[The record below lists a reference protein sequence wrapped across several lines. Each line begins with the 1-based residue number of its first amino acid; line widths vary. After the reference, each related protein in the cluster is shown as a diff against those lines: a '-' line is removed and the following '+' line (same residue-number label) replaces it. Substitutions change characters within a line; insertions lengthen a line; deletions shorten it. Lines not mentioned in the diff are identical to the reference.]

1 MPQTR
6 PYISVIATARNDNH
20 GGNLLGRI
28 QVFVDAWVNQAK
40 RHNLA
45 SELILVEWNPPADK
59 PKLAD
64 VLRWPSDTGP
74 CEIRIIEVP
83 AEIHG
88 RYQHAAALPLY
99 QMIAKN
105 AGILRARGEFLLVT
119 NIDVLF
125 SSELVDFLAR
135 RQLQKG
141 RLYRLDRTDVDRDVP
156 VDGTLDDQLAYCH
169 SHVIRLFTRDGVFP
183 VTPEGFRVH
192 EKNDIAAAGSGIWF
206 GSGWFEVEAYTTEYF
221 RWMRDE
227 AELHLRVPPGG
238 GTLQLEFEA
247 GPGVGPAPH
256 VLQVLNRE
264 GAAVAEWSV
273 TGRVVVRLAVPPA
286 AGEGLQVVRLHAAD
300 GGRPVPTDLRP
311 MNFRFFRLGW
321 VAAGSPDG
329 ETLPLQETVSGT
341 RSTLARM
348 AEARLRAG
356 LASALQMPW
365 KIWRSIRLLRK
376 RGADIFDSG
385 GEFQTGPGWYSLER
399 YGAQRF
405 RWASSEVEL
414 RVRLNDGSASLGL
427 LIEPGPA
434 IGYRPFDLTVRTK
447 SGQPVG
453 RARIQGLT
461 YVEFAVPVQPG
472 EFTSLILN
480 PENSGSGDAVE
491 FPGDDRTMN
500 FRVYGVVRG
509 SRRIRVPRPAAAP
522 WSARV
527 VSLRAAEV
535 DWMEFYK
542 HQQRAIGE
550 MGRPAF
556 LHLFACGDFQ
566 MMAREHWFNMR
577 GYAELDQYS
586 MHLDS
591 LLSYTAHHMGVHE
604 TMLVPPMRVFHIEH
618 DVGTGWT
625 PEGDKKLTERLA
637 KKSIQTIV
645 YPDLALMVTQMRRLH
660 TPLMFNLDTW
670 GLGDCE
676 LEETAPVHG
685 PR

>member
-1 MPQTR
+1 MAQ

-28 QVFVDAWVNQAK
+28 QVFVDAWINQAK

-59 PKLAD
+59 PKLAEA
-64 VLRWPSDTGP
+64 LRWPKDTGP

-83 AEIHG
+83 SEVHV

-105 AGILRARGEFLLVT
+105 VGIRRARGEFLLIT
-119 NIDVLF
+119 NIDVVF
-125 SSELVDFLAR
+125 SSELVDFLAK
-135 RQLQKG
+135 RQLENR

-183 VTPEGFRVH
+183 LTPEGFRVYEQH
-192 EKNDIAAAGSGIWF
+192 DIVATDSGIWF
-206 GSGWFEVEAYTTEYF
+206 GSGWFEVELYTDEHF

-227 AELHLRVPPGG
+227 AELHLRVPAGG

-247 GPGVGPAPH
+247 GPGVGAAPH
-256 VLQVLNRE
+256 VLEALDGDSRK
-264 GAAVAEWSV
+264 VAEWSV
-273 TGRVVVRLAVPPA
+273 TGRAVVRLVVPPA
-286 AGEGLQVVRLHAAD
+286 ASGLQVVRLRAPD
-300 GGRPVPTDLRP
+300 GGRGVPADLRP
-311 MNFRFFRLGW
+311 MNFRFFRIEW
-321 VAAGSPDG
+321 VGASAPDG
-329 ETLPLQETVSGT
+329 NMLPLGDTIQAT

-348 AEARLRAG
+348 VDAGVRAG
-356 LASALQMPW
+356 VGSALATPW
-365 KIWRSIRLLRK
+365 NVWQSIGLLRK
-376 RGADIFDSG
+376 RGADIFDAG
-385 GEFQTGPGWYSLER
+385 GEFQTGPGWYHLEK
-399 YGAQRF
+399 YGPQRF
-405 RWASSEVEL
+405 RWASSNVEL
-414 RVRLNDGSASLGL
+414 QVRLNDGSASLGL
-427 LIEPGPA
+427 LVEPGPA
-434 IGYRPFDLTVRTK
+434 IGFRPFDLVVTAK
-447 SGQPVG
+447 GG
-453 RARIQGLT
+453 ALLKRARIRGLT
-461 YVEFAVPVQPG
+461 YVEFAVPAAPG
-472 EFTSLILN
+472 EQFTLVLN
-480 PENSGSGDAVE
+480 PENSGTGDAVQFE
-491 FPGDDRTMN
+491 GDARTMN
-500 FRVYGVVRG
+500 FRVYGCVRG
-509 SRRIRVPRPAAAP
+509 SRKVAAPRASSTP

-527 VSLRAAEV
+527 VSLRPPDM
-535 DWMEFYK
+535 DWMDFYK
-542 HQQRAIGE
+542 NQQREIAE

-566 MMAREHWFNMR
+566 MMARQHWFDLR

-591 LLSYTAHHMGVHE
+591 ILSYAAHHMGVQE
-604 TMLVPPMRVFHIEH
+604 TMLMPPLRVFHIEH

-645 YPDLALMVTQMRRLH
+645 YNDLALMVTQMRRLQ
-660 TPLMFNLDTW
+660 TPLIFNLDTW

-676 LEETAPVHG
+676 LEESHP
-685 PR
+685 